1 MVKEESPRKDI
12 KYVFVPMTDKAIE
25 MGNHKLANMVSLGVL
40 SNIEP
45 ILTKEILEKAVDI
58 ALPEERKKLAKSNI
72 EAIMAGKEENLVSC

>member
-1 MVKEESPRKDI
+1 
-12 KYVFVPMTDKAIE
+12 
-25 MGNHKLANMVSLGVL
+25 MVSLGVL

-58 ALPEERKKLAKSNI
+58 VLPEERKKLAKSNI

>member
-1 MVKEESPRKDI
+1 
-12 KYVFVPMTDKAIE
+12 MTDKAIE

-58 ALPEERKKLAKSNI
+58 VLPEERKNLAKSNI
-72 EAIMAGKEENLVSC
+72 EAIMVGKEENLVSC